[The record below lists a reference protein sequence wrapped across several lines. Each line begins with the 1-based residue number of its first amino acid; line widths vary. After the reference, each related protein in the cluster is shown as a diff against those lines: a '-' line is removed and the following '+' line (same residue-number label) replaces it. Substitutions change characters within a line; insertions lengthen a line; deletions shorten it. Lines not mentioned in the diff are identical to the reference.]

1 MLTLLGELI
10 TLGALGVLLAGAAA
24 KAVEA
29 KKSGFGLKQR
39 KDGGVDAAFLD

>member
-1 MLTLLGELI
+1 MLTMLGELI

-29 KKSGFGLKQR
+29 KKVRVRAEAKKRRGR
-39 KDGGVDAAFLD
+39 